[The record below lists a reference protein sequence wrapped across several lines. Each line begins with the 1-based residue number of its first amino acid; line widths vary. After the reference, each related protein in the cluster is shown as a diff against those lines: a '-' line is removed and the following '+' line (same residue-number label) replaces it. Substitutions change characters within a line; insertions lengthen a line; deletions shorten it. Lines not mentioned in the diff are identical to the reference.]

1 MHLGIIILTKVW
13 SNCMYEAHLND
24 DESGLCNSFKSNL
37 KTVYTTELT
46 ESGPERT
53 NVFVFLNYFL

>member
-1 MHLGIIILTKVW
+1 
-13 SNCMYEAHLND
+13 MYEAHLND